1 MEHISRPTASL
12 NTQTRIAQSQ
22 QPSKPSA
29 QPKPQPCTECNGQRY
44 YRYDVPMD
52 HVYFGRM
59 FPCPVCN
66 QQEIDYASGL
76 KDRER
81 RIALD
86 AINTHGRPNTQTMK
100 QEVKKFISN
109 PRGFLSL
116 HGNNGTGKTM
126 ALMAIVNAVIEAGTQ
141 ARYLTAS
148 ELLAYMRETFNDTT
162 KQTDYDRIHELAR
175 IPVLCID
182 EMDKLRD
189 TPYSRE
195 IQQELIN
202 LRYRDA
208 DVLGT
213 VLAWNGELN
222 DLPWQAVI
230 SRVSEFVVVKNND
243 SDMRELL
250 GEIK

>member
-1 MEHISRPTASL
+1 M
-12 NTQTRIAQSQ
+12 
-22 QPSKPSA
+22 
-29 QPKPQPCTECNGQRY
+29 G
-44 YRYDVPMD
+44 

-66 QQEIDYASGL
+66 QQEIDFASGL

-81 RIALD
+81 SITLEVIRT
-86 AINTHGRPNTQTMK
+86 NGRPNTTTMK
-100 QEVKKFISN
+100 QEAQKFIAS

-116 HGNNGTGKTM
+116 HGNNGTGKTL

-148 ELLAYMRETFNDTT
+148 ELLAYMRETFNDAT
-162 KQTDYDRIHELAR
+162 KQSDYDRIHELAR

-208 DVLGT
+208 EVLGT

-222 DLPWQAVI
+222 DLPWPAVI
-230 SRVSEFVVVKNND
+230 SRVSQFVTVKNND
-243 SDMRELL
+243 SDARKLF
-250 GEIK
+250 GAIK